1 MIRHFFIDKTNT
13 IIKHSEQNMGLN
25 PILNVAYGERSMMGL
40 IHFDTDEIKEL
51 IGNKTFADLDKLT
64 FTLKMTN
71 CFSLDEITMN
81 KPLVRGINSKAI
93 RASSFD
99 LMLYK
104 LPMHFD
110 AGLGFDY
117 INEFWEHDDKSFT
130 KNGSNW
136 YCCKTGLM
144 WNGELKP
151 ISLKEIQ
158 GGIYDKE
165 FINDEYEKY
174 KNGEES
180 IIVGTQ
186 HFEYGYEN
194 LSIDITKYILDV
206 INDMHDINYGLCL
219 SFTPRFDNLE
229 SEIMYCVSFF
239 NDNTNTFYHPYIEAE
254 YKEYINDER
263 DSIVYGKE
271 NKLYLYV
278 SDNGNN
284 INLDK
289 IPTCTINDEIVDVK
303 HASNGVYYAV
313 FNPLKLNLEEDTIYY
328 DKWSEIVL
336 NEEKIDDVEM
346 EFYVNPRS
354 KKLLIGNNSNT
365 KKTIVPSIY
374 GINNDEVINRGDI
387 REVHVDFVKQ
397 YESNKKEIVDN
408 CEYRLYVKDGDREI
422 DIINYQP
429 IERAFLNN
437 FFILHTEDLIPN
449 KYYVDIKIKYG
460 RETAFYKNILRFKI
474 VNNVT
479 NMHK

>member
-1 MIRHFFIDKTNT
+1 
-13 IIKHSEQNMGLN
+13 
-25 PILNVAYGERSMMGL
+25 
-40 IHFDTDEIKEL
+40 
-51 IGNKTFADLDKLT
+51 
-64 FTLKMTN
+64 
-71 CFSLDEITMN
+71 
-81 KPLVRGINSKAI
+81 
-93 RASSFD
+93 
-99 LMLYK
+99 
-104 LPMHFD
+104 
-110 AGLGFDY
+110 
-117 INEFWEHDDKSFT
+117 
-130 KNGSNW
+130 
-136 YCCKTGLM
+136 
-144 WNGELKP
+144 
-151 ISLKEIQ
+151 
-158 GGIYDKE
+158 
-165 FINDEYEKY
+165 
-174 KNGEES
+174 
-180 IIVGTQ
+180 
-186 HFEYGYEN
+186 
-194 LSIDITKYILDV
+194 
-206 INDMHDINYGLCL
+206 
-219 SFTPRFDNLE
+219 
-229 SEIMYCVSFF
+229 MYCVSFF